1 MRMETVLAVL
11 VLVETAQAARAAL
24 VETTVSRGIP
34 AAVVAFGAGAV
45 AAATIIPRVAAP
57 EAARRAKRLS
67 PIVIPS
73 LGLAA
78 ITVVRSKEW
87 CSKKLKA

>member
-1 MRMETVLAVL
+1 MRMETVLVMSERAA
-11 VLVETAQAARAAL
+11 TAQAAQAAL
-24 VETTVSRGIP
+24 VETTDNRAIP
-34 AAVVAFGAGAV
+34 AAQVVFGAGAV
-45 AAATIIPRVAAP
+45 AAATIIPRVPAL